1 MLLLWTQSA
10 TGVLQLWVLDDGPGI
25 PEDRR
30 EHLFEPFFTTET
42 RGTGLGLHL
51 TQELCTANGAT
62 IRYESS
68 ALLGEDI
75 RQRYGAGFV
84 ITPQQRQVAEAGP
97 VAAPS
102 RMESDE

>member
-1 MLLLWTQSA
+1 M
-10 TGVLQLWVLDDGPGI
+10 LQLWVLDDGPGI

-84 ITPQQRQVAEAGP
+84 ITPQQRQVAEAGAA
-97 VAAPS
+97 AAPS